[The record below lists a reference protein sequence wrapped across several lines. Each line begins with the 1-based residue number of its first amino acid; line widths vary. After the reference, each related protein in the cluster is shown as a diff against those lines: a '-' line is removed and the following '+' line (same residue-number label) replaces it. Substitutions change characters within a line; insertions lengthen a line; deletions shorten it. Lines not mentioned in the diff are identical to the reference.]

1 MSYQIGQIRKSNNT
15 TYLNELTFVQYTG
28 TQGGFPIAGYGG
40 KLFHDYAIQL
50 ANDQQFNANNTYYLR
65 FTLKRINMKGDPRF
79 PSYHGGTLASDDPRQ
94 MNIRLQLFKN
104 AKEDSGEYQLGT
116 YQIIESNIQVDPY
129 IQNFNTTH
137 FSFETIFTPNDTYKY
152 LVFILSR
159 VQYDYVRTP
168 EIEELF
174 PGPRNDINSGTIDLV
189 NKGDLCTV
197 NNILPYGRDY
207 VDKIGIQS
215 RPGSLLCINKEA
227 IRIGRSGTYEVNN
240 GVPITFVGFVGPN
253 GHDARNIDKFI
264 FDYAWNG

>member
-1 MSYQIGQIRKSNNT
+1 MPYQIGQIRKSNNT
-15 TYLNELTFVQYTG
+15 TYLNELTFVQYIG
-28 TQGGFPIAGYGG
+28 EHGGFPIAGYGENTV
-40 KLFHDYAIQL
+40 FYDYAIQL
-50 ANDQQFNANNTYYLR
+50 ANDQQFNANSTYYLR
-65 FTLKRINMKGDPRF
+65 FTLNRINIKDTRF
-79 PSYHGGTLASDDPRQ
+79 PSYIGGVREVGDPRQ

-104 AKEDSGEYQLGT
+104 TNERGEYQLGT

-129 IQNFNTTH
+129 IQNFNTPQ
-137 FSFETIFTPNDTYKY
+137 FSFETIFTPNDSYKY

-159 VQYDYVRTP
+159 VQYDYVGDP
-168 EIEELF
+168 DIDELF
-174 PGPRNDINSGTIDLV
+174 PGPRDDINSSTIDLV

-253 GHDARNIDKFI
+253 GHNATNIDKFI